1 MIRCTGKGPLDS
13 HKEFAGLK
21 GAASAI
27 PVTDELLTRINGF
40 ALEPLA
46 AEDVFIGKQ
55 ILAHNGIDRDL
66 ERFTEDLLEQFAATL
81 PGKSVLYFH
90 DRRGTLPLGLYFDA
104 QTETLSVE
112 KFKAL
117 TGADPRLPDGID
129 QVKVLWAWYYVVKT
143 DEVDF
148 VLKNIVGGTYRHWS
162 IGFTASDLVAVK
174 AEANGPT
181 LCWEYVGPGEALEG
195 SLVWLGAQQG
205 ASSQKSAGKPTAQ
218 PEGDEPMKNLLQLLG
233 VTLGK
238 SFGDDTTEEALAKAV
253 KDALTA
259 RDNEID
265 SLKGQVDELA
275 PMAEIGKKHRD
286 HLASEF
292 ARMKA
297 ALGECD
303 STDEASEKMKSFAAG
318 LDIAF
323 LENEV
328 KHLSRRMEEK
338 FPDGQLDGG
347 DPNSNRGG
355 GSGEKNPLVPEN
367 AA

>member
-1 MIRCTGKGPLDS
+1 MIRCKGKGPLDG
-13 HKEFAGLK
+13 HKGFAGLK

-27 PVTDELLTRINGF
+27 EVTDELLSRINGF

-66 ERFTEDLLEQFAATL
+66 ERFTDELLEQFAATL

-104 QTETLSVE
+104 STESLGVE

-117 TGADPRLPDGID
+117 TGADPRLPEGID

-174 AEANGPT
+174 KEANGPT
-181 LCWEYVGPGEALEG
+181 LYWEYVGPGEALEG

-205 ASSQKSAGKPTAQ
+205 ASSQKAAGKTAQ
-218 PEGDEPMKNLLQLLG
+218 PEGEEPMKKLLQLLG
-233 VTLGK
+233 ATLGK
-238 SFGDDTTEEALAKAV
+238 SFGDDTTEEAVANAV
-253 KDALTA
+253 KDALA
-259 RDNEID
+259 AKDNEIA
-265 SLKGQVDELA
+265 SLKSQVDELA
-275 PMAEIGKKHRD
+275 PMAEVGKKHRD

-303 STDEASEKMKSFAAG
+303 STDEAREKMKSFAAG

-323 LENEV
+323 LESEV

-338 FPDGQLDGG
+338 FPDGQINGG

-355 GSGEKNPLVPEN
+355 KAGEKNPLVPED